1 MTDTLVLD
9 VRGLT
14 KLFGQVV
21 AAQHIDV
28 SVATEEIVSI
38 IGANGAGK
46 TTFVNMVT
54 GYARPTAGSIRF
66 HGQELVGLPPREITR
81 LGVCR
86 SFQVPQVFSTMSVI
100 ENLLIAHGLADLHR
114 GAGLRAL
121 ATGARVAACEALL
134 RTYQIDAYRDRP
146 ATVVPQGVRKLLDIA
161 MATAREATLLFL
173 DEPTSGIATEE
184 KFVVMDTVMAALA
197 QRKAT
202 VVFIEHD
209 IDIVERYGR
218 RVLAFHE
225 GRILADGAPSDVLRD
240 AGVREHVTGRRR
252 A

>member
-1 MTDTLVLD
+1 MTGPPVLE
-9 VRGLT
+9 VRRLT
-14 KLFGQVV
+14 KLFDQVV
-21 AAQHIDV
+21 AARDIDV
-28 SVATEEIVSI
+28 SIATEEIVSI

-46 TTFVNMVT
+46 TTFVNLVT
-54 GYARPTAGSIRF
+54 GYAHPSAGSIRF
-66 HGQELVGLPPREITR
+66 RGQELVGLRPRDITR

-86 SFQVPQVFSTMSVI
+86 SFQVPQVFSTMSVLD
-100 ENLLIAHGLADLHR
+100 NLLIAYGLADSGR
-114 GAGLRAL
+114 RAGLHPL
-121 ATGARVAACEALL
+121 ASRDRVAACEGLL
-134 RTYQIDAYRDRP
+134 RVYRIEAYRDRP
-146 ATVVPQGVRKLLDIA
+146 AAVVPQGVRKLLDIA

-173 DEPTSGIATEE
+173 DEPTSGIASEE
-184 KFVVMDTVMAALA
+184 KFAVMDTVMSALT

-218 RVLAFHE
+218 RVVAFHE
-225 GRILADGAPSDVLRD
+225 GRILADGPPADVLGD

>member
-1 MTDTLVLD
+1 MTGTRVLE
-9 VRGLT
+9 VRQLT

-21 AAQHIDV
+21 AAQNIDV
-28 SVATEEIVSI
+28 NIAAEEIVSI

-54 GYARPTAGSIRF
+54 GYAKPSAGSIRF
-66 HGQELVGLPPREITR
+66 QGQELVGLRPREITR

-86 SFQVPQVFSTMSVI
+86 SFQVPLVFSTMSVI
-100 ENLLIAHGLADLHR
+100 ENLMIAHGLADLDR
-114 GAGLRAL
+114 RTGLRAL
-121 ATGARVAACEALL
+121 ATRPRVAACEALL
-134 RTYQIDAYRDRP
+134 RTYQIDTYRDRP

-161 MATAREATLLFL
+161 MATARGATLLFL
-173 DEPTSGIATEE
+173 DEPTSGIASEE
-184 KFVVMDTVMAALA
+184 KFAVMDTVMSALT

-218 RVLAFHE
+218 RVVAFHE
-225 GRILADGAPSDVLRD
+225 GRVLADGAPAAVLGD
-240 AGVREHVTGRRR
+240 AGVRAHVTGRRR